1 MQKDLR
7 LVLQKTQAAVL
18 KFGVLPHFWL
28 YHAQVLPHIT
38 AVLPQQEIV
47 AKRDKKRDS

>member
-1 MQKDLR
+1 
-7 LVLQKTQAAVL
+7 VL

-28 YHAQVLPHIT
+28 YQARVLPHIT

-47 AKRDKKRDS
+47 AKRDKKETVRSNNGVCVF